1 MIRIRDISK
10 SFGPL
15 KVLDGVS
22 FDIGDGQI
30 VGLVGPNGCGKTTL
44 IKTVLGLVLP
54 DSGEILIDGRDAL
67 TSFSHRA
74 QIGYMPQNPNF
85 PANLTISELLS
96 MIEDVR
102 GQKAV
107 DREELTELFHLRP
120 HFHQAFG
127 VLSGGTKQ
135 RVAAVLAQMF
145 RQRLLILD
153 EPTVGLD
160 PISARKFKQCLKR
173 SAERGQTVVMVSHIM
188 SEIEQLVSH
197 LVFLLDG
204 RVQYKGTIE
213 NLAGHT
219 GDIESAIVDLMSRQP
234 APRLEG
240 AANA

>member
-1 MIRIRDISK
+1 
-10 SFGPL
+10 
-15 KVLDGVS
+15 
-22 FDIGDGQI
+22 
-30 VGLVGPNGCGKTTL
+30 
-44 IKTVLGLVLP
+44 
-54 DSGEILIDGRDAL
+54 
-67 TSFSHRA
+67 
-74 QIGYMPQNPNF
+74 MPQNPNF

-107 DREELTELFHLRP
+107 DREELTELFNLRP

-145 RQRLLILD
+145 RPRLLILD